1 MPPQLYQKNIIPLY
15 NSTIIPL
22 NCYTPSCFHKSTQSH
37 IYLCYKPIH
46 KTFTHYLHFFDDKSK
61 QKIHFF
67 EGSFMEKLH
76 FFEDKTIYCVSHS
89 AYFHIKKRCIKKTC
103 ILKTRMQVLY
113 SENRYYFAINFFPF
127 WM

>member
-1 MPPQLYQKNIIPLY
+1 MPPQLYQKSIILLY

-22 NCYTPSCFHKSTQSH
+22 NSYTPSCFHKSTQSH
-37 IYLCYKPIH
+37 IYLCYKAIH
-46 KTFTHYLHFFDDKSK
+46 KTFTH
-61 QKIHFF
+61 Q
-67 EGSFMEKLH
+67 LH